1 VSRNDRRAA
10 PDAFE
15 TALRLLTRRAH
26 SEAELR
32 RKLVRRGCP
41 ADDVD
46 RAVVRARGLGYLD
59 DAAFARA
66 LAGERARTR
75 GPALIARELAAKGVE
90 RAVVQEAVGAVRRE
104 DVVAAARRLAERA
117 AEAGA
122 DRRLTASRLLRRGFP
137 GDVIREAL
145 GRDADVELD

>member
-1 VSRNDRRAA
+1 VPRAEA
-10 PDAFE
+10 RTPPDAFE
-15 TALRLLTRRAH
+15 TALRLLGQRAH

-41 ADDVD
+41 ADDVE
-46 RAVVRARGLGYLD
+46 RAVVRARGLGGLD
-59 DAAFARA
+59 DAAFAGA
-66 LAGERARTR
+66 LARDRARSR
-75 GPALIARELAAKGVE
+75 GPVLIARELTAKGVE
-90 RAVVQEAVGAVRRE
+90 RALVQKALGALTRA

-122 DRRLTASRLLRRGFP
+122 DRHAVAARLQRRGFP

-145 GRDADVELD
+145 EP